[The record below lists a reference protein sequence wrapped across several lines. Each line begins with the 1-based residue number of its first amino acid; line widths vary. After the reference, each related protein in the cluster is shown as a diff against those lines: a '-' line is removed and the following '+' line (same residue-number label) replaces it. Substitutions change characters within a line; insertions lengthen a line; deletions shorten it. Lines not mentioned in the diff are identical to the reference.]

1 MIGDCGLPRPL
12 QRVIDRA
19 AACLLAA
26 VVIVAPADASAGRMH
41 PLHTTITTI
50 AYDAV
55 SHHATVTVRVF
66 SNDLDTAV
74 ARRTRRRSL
83 ASGRAS
89 DSATFAYLGSI
100 FTAVGPDGR
109 ALSVEWCGSHV
120 TGDLLWACLRLT
132 TPGGL
137 SGLRIRNQALVELFD
152 DQVNVV
158 MAEYDGRRESLLFT
172 KGDGAKS
179 LP

>member
-1 MIGDCGLPRPL
+1 MRDHRWARRLWP
-12 QRVIDRA
+12 VAERA
-19 AACLLAA
+19 TCCLIASVLA
-26 VVIVAPADASAGRMH
+26 VAPHASGGRVH
-41 PLHTTITTI
+41 PLHTTITTVT
-50 AYDAV
+50 YDAA
-55 SHHATVTVRVF
+55 SHQATVTMRVF
-66 SNDLDTAV
+66 ANDLDTAI
-74 ARRTRRRSL
+74 TRRSHGRL
-83 ASGRAS
+83 AASVRAS
-89 DSATFAYLGSI
+89 DSGSFAYLASV

-109 ALSVEWCGSHV
+109 ALPVQWCGSRL

-137 SGLRIRNQALVELFD
+137 SGVRIRNQALIELFD

-172 KGDGAKS
+172 KGDAAKP

>member
-1 MIGDCGLPRPL
+1 MRDLRL
-12 QRVIDRA
+12 ASRVRHVADRA
-19 AACLLAA
+19 TCCLIASVL
-26 VVIVAPADASAGRMH
+26 VVAPGRSGTWTH

-50 AYDAV
+50 TYDGA
-55 SHHATVTVRVF
+55 SHQATVTVRIF
-66 SNDLDTAV
+66 ANDLDTAI
-74 ARRTRRRSL
+74 ARR
-83 ASGRAS
+83 AHGRAPDGTRPS
-89 DSATFAYLGSI
+89 EAGSFAYLASV

-109 ALSVEWCGSHV
+109 ALSAQWCGSRL

-137 SGLRIRNQALVELFD
+137 SGVRIRNQALVEVFD

-158 MAEYDGRRESLLFT
+158 MAEYNGRRESLLFT
-172 KGDGAKS
+172 KGDDAKP

>member
-1 MIGDCGLPRPL
+1 MRDLPLARHVR
-12 QRVIDRA
+12 RVADRA
-19 AACLLAA
+19 ACCLIAS
-26 VVIVAPADASAGRMH
+26 VFVVAPGRSGTWIH

-50 AYDAV
+50 TYNGA
-55 SHHATVTVRVF
+55 SHQATVTLRVF
-66 SNDLDTAV
+66 ANDLDTAI
-74 ARRTRRRSL
+74 ARRTHGASL
-83 ASGRAS
+83 AGSRAS
-89 DSATFAYLGSI
+89 DAGSFAYLASV

-109 ALSVEWCGSHV
+109 ALGVQWCGSRL

-137 SGLRIRNQALVELFD
+137 SGVRIRNQALVELFD

-172 KGDGAKS
+172 KGDGAKP

>member
-1 MIGDCGLPRPL
+1 
-12 QRVIDRA
+12 
-19 AACLLAA
+19 
-26 VVIVAPADASAGRMH
+26 MH

-50 AYDAV
+50 TYDGA
-55 SHHATVTVRVF
+55 SHQSTVTVRVF
-66 SNDLDTAV
+66 ANDLDTAI
-74 ARRTRRRSL
+74 ARRTHGRSPV
-83 ASGRAS
+83 SSRAS
-89 DSATFAYLGSI
+89 DAGSFAYLASV

-109 ALSVEWCGSHV
+109 ALSVEWCGSRL
-120 TGDLLWACLRLT
+120 TGDLLWACLRVA

-137 SGLRIRNQALVELFD
+137 SGVRIRNQALFELFD

-172 KGDGAKS
+172 KGDAAKP

>member
-1 MIGDCGLPRPL
+1 MGAHRWAHRLRP
-12 QRVIDRA
+12 VADRA
-19 AACLLAA
+19 ACCLIACVLA
-26 VVIVAPADASAGRMH
+26 VAPGGSGGRVH

-50 AYDAV
+50 TYDAV
-55 SHHATVTVRVF
+55 SHQATVTVRVF
-66 SNDLDTAV
+66 ANDLDTAI
-74 ARRTRRRSL
+74 ARRTHGRSL
-83 ASGRAS
+83 VSSRAS
-89 DSATFAYLGSI
+89 DAGTFAYLASV

-109 ALSVEWCGSHV
+109 ALSVQWCGSRL

-137 SGLRIRNQALVELFD
+137 SGVRIRNQALIELFD

-172 KGDGAKS
+172 KGDAAKP

>member
-1 MIGDCGLPRPL
+1 MRDLRL
-12 QRVIDRA
+12 ASRVRHVADRVTC
-19 AACLLAA
+19 CLIASVL
-26 VVIVAPADASAGRMH
+26 IVAPARSGMQSH

-50 AYDAV
+50 TYDGA
-55 SHHATVTVRVF
+55 SHQATVTVRIF
-66 SNDLDTAV
+66 ANDLDTAI
-74 ARRTRRRSL
+74 ARRAHGRTSDATRP
-83 ASGRAS
+83 S
-89 DSATFAYLGSI
+89 DAGGFAYLASV

-109 ALSVEWCGSHV
+109 ALPAQSCGSRL
-120 TGDLLWACLRLT
+120 TGDLLWACMRLT

-137 SGLRIRNQALVELFD
+137 SGVRIRDQALVEVFD

-172 KGDGAKS
+172 KGDAAKP

>member
-1 MIGDCGLPRPL
+1 MRDLRL
-12 QRVIDRA
+12 ARRARHVADRA
-19 AACLLAA
+19 ACCLIASVL
-26 VVIVAPADASAGRMH
+26 VVAPGRSGTWMH

-50 AYDAV
+50 TYDGA
-55 SHHATVTVRVF
+55 SHEATVTVRVF
-66 SNDLDTAV
+66 ANDLDTAI
-74 ARRTRRRSL
+74 ARRTPGRSP
-83 ASGRAS
+83 ASSRAS
-89 DSATFAYLGSI
+89 DAGSFAYLASV

-109 ALSVEWCGSHV
+109 ALSVQWCGSRL

-137 SGLRIRNQALVELFD
+137 SGVRIRNQALVELFD

-158 MAEYDGRRESLLFT
+158 MAEYNGRRESLLFT
-172 KGDGAKS
+172 KGDAAKA

>member
-1 MIGDCGLPRPL
+1 
-12 QRVIDRA
+12 
-19 AACLLAA
+19 
-26 VVIVAPADASAGRMH
+26 MH

-50 AYDAV
+50 TYDGA
-55 SHHATVTVRVF
+55 SHEATVTVRVF
-66 SNDLDTAV
+66 ANDLDTAI
-74 ARRTRRRSL
+74 ARRTPGRSP
-83 ASGRAS
+83 ASSRAS
-89 DSATFAYLGSI
+89 DAGSFAYLASV

-109 ALSVEWCGSHV
+109 ALSVQWCGSRL

-137 SGLRIRNQALVELFD
+137 SGVRIRNQALVELFD

-158 MAEYDGRRESLLFT
+158 MAEYNGRRESLLFT
-172 KGDGAKS
+172 KGDAAKA

>member
-1 MIGDCGLPRPL
+1 MPDLRL
-12 QRVIDRA
+12 ARRARHVADRA
-19 AACLLAA
+19 ACCLIAS
-26 VVIVAPADASAGRMH
+26 VMVVAPAGSGTWMH

-50 AYDAV
+50 TYDGA
-55 SHHATVTVRVF
+55 SHQATVTVRVF
-66 SNDLDTAV
+66 ANDLDTAI
-74 ARRTRRRSL
+74 ARRTHGRSPV
-83 ASGRAS
+83 SGRAS
-89 DSATFAYLGSI
+89 DAGNFAYLASV
-100 FTAVGPDGR
+100 FTAAGPDGR
-109 ALSVEWCGSHV
+109 PLAVEWCGSRL

-137 SGLRIRNQALVELFD
+137 SGVRIRNQALAEVFD

-172 KGDGAKS
+172 KGDGAKP

>member
-1 MIGDCGLPRPL
+1 MRDLRL
-12 QRVIDRA
+12 ARRVRDVADRA
-19 AACLLAA
+19 ACCLIAS
-26 VVIVAPADASAGRMH
+26 VVVVAPGRSGTWMH

-50 AYDAV
+50 TYDGA
-55 SHHATVTVRVF
+55 SHQATVTVRVF
-66 SNDLDTAV
+66 ANDLDTAI
-74 ARRTRRRSL
+74 ARRAHGRSP
-83 ASGRAS
+83 ASGRVS
-89 DSATFAYLGSI
+89 DAGSFAYLASV

-109 ALSVEWCGSHV
+109 ALSAQWCGSRL

-137 SGLRIRNQALVELFD
+137 SGVRIRNQALVELFD

-172 KGDGAKS
+172 KGDAAKL